1 MKTDTERVQVE
12 YNDRASRIFFLLLQE
27 FETNSL
33 SVNRETHEHDFQRLK
48 RTYANRLNQDL
59 QTIAEGILNDHR
71 YAQSIKYIDLLLNQ
85 LSRQYMHRFV
95 QKIDAY

>member
-12 YNDRASRIFFLLLQE
+12 YHDRASRIFFLLLQE
-27 FETNSL
+27 FENTSL
-33 SVNRETHEHDFQRLK
+33 SVSRETHEHEFQHLK

-59 QTIAEGILNDHR
+59 QSIAQGILNDHR
-71 YAQSIKYIDLLLNQ
+71 YANSINEIDPLLNQ

-95 QKIDAY
+95 QKIDAF